1 MKFLAISATLLVT
14 AFAAHTVRAGDDD
27 PYNRPGAYMGVDAS
41 RGVAL
46 FAGSVKDAFAS
57 SDAIAH
63 DSWGANARGGYR
75 FSKFLA
81 AELEYEWMR
90 DFGMTVEN
98 APTVPN
104 SSGGV
109 NIGKVQEQT
118 VTANLKVI
126 APFGQFQPY
135 FLAGMG
141 AIFVTVNKSDNINY
155 NITNGAFAGRFGAGL
170 DYWVTQN
177 LSLNLGAEVVVSSA
191 KVSVPGIS
199 GSGRGVDYLSGQFG
213 FGYRF

>member
-1 MKFLAISATLLVT
+1 MLLVAALGPQT
-14 AFAAHTVRAGDDD
+14 ARAGDDD
-27 PYNRPGAYMGVDAS
+27 PNNRLGGYMGVDAS
-41 RGVAL
+41 RGVGL
-46 FAGSVKDAFAS
+46 FAGSVKDAFGS
-57 SDAIAH
+57 SDSSVG
-63 DSWGANARGGYR
+63 DSWGASARAGYR
-75 FSKFLA
+75 FHKYLA
-81 AELEYEWMR
+81 AEVEYEWMR
-90 DFGMTVEN
+90 DFGMNVEN

-126 APFGQFQPY
+126 APYGKFQPY

-155 NITNGAFAGRFGAGL
+155 NITNGAFAARFGLGL

-177 LSLNLGAEVVVSSA
+177 LSLNLGAETVVSSA
-191 KVSVPGIS
+191 KVSVPGLS
-199 GSGRGVDYLSGQFG
+199 GTGRGVDYFSGQFG

>member
-1 MKFLAISATLLVT
+1 MKVLAISATLLVAALSAQT
-14 AFAAHTVRAGDDD
+14 ARAGDDD
-27 PYNRPGAYMGVDAS
+27 PYNRPGGYMGVAAS
-41 RGVAL
+41 IGVGL
-46 FAGSVKDAFAS
+46 FAGSVKDAFGS
-57 SDAIAH
+57 SDSSVG
-63 DSWGANARGGYR
+63 DSWGANARAGYR
-75 FSKFLA
+75 FNRFLA
-81 AELEYEWMR
+81 AEVEYEWMR
-90 DFGMTVEN
+90 DFSMNVEN

-104 SSGGV
+104 SSGSV

-126 APFGQFQPY
+126 APYGAFQPY

-141 AIFVTVNKSDNINY
+141 AIFPTVNKSDNINY
-155 NITNGAFAGRFGAGL
+155 NITNGAFAGRFGAGI

-191 KVSVPGIS
+191 KVSVPGVS
-199 GSGRGVDYLSGQFG
+199 GSGRGIDYLSGQFG